1 MDTSKLKYLHA
12 VIYVMIA
19 VVLLG
24 NTLFCMVL
32 STDNLKTEIENE
44 TKLLALNYAE
54 RVNHMASL
62 DATFPASSTHQE
74 EWFILPEEDGD
85 DIAVWLLDNDGTILQ
100 RNDLASQANLP
111 SPVYGQNRTMWLG
124 ESRLLLKQDC
134 VVVMVLLE
142 GKCCLVVQN
151 HCTSAKALQRNAFA
165 LVGGLDLIV
174 FVVMVILIFNVIS
187 GYRRQMILLA
197 TTDELTGLSNRKSFR
212 ELFNEF
218 IADANRP
225 KSSLFLLDIDY
236 FKQINDG
243 YGHASG
249 DEALKILASHIADIA
264 RKTGGFAGRWGGD
277 EFIGV
282 LPMPGEQA
290 CVCLSGLCAQIDA
303 LKPSG
308 GYHMTISVGVTS
320 LEGEM
325 DLGALSE
332 KADEALYASK
342 QNGRN
347 RVTVHHDKL
356 DKEGPIVHHVVAEA
370 VAAADDVTL
379 PQEPVTD
386 MGQMEMPSDTDRD
399 LWHSGRIITA
409 IILGVRWMT
418 PFIAGGG
425 ILIALAFLFDAASI
439 DLSTLSATERS
450 ALGSITPLAATLK
463 NIGGTIFNF
472 MLPIFA
478 GFMAYGLAGE
488 EAFMA
493 GFAGGFMTIESNAG
507 FVGAMIAGLAAGIMT
522 RQSKHFFR
530 YLPQNVQRAAT
541 LVFGPVLNLLLMRG
555 LALLFIAP
563 LSGMIGQLFQEL
575 LDKTTAYPIVSC
587 AFSSSMMALDMGGI
601 INKVAYNHGV
611 SSIVLGDTGVMAAV
625 MAGGMVPP
633 IGIALAMA
641 LFPDR
646 FEEQEKERRA
656 VTFCMGLSFITEGA
670 LPFVFTDVFR
680 VIPSCVVGSFIAG
693 ALSEFFGC
701 RLPAPHGGIFV
712 LPVMEHPWLYIMAL
726 LMGSLATAIIL
737 GLLKKHADKEQ
748 MDGNK

>member
-332 KADEALYASK
+332 KADEALC
-342 QNGRN
+342 
-347 RVTVHHDKL
+347 L
-356 DKEGPIVHHVVAEA
+356 
-370 VAAADDVTL
+370 
-379 PQEPVTD
+379 
-386 MGQMEMPSDTDRD
+386 GQRR
-399 LWHSGRIITA
+399 L
-409 IILGVRWMT
+409 
-418 PFIAGGG
+418 
-425 ILIALAFLFDAASI
+425 
-439 DLSTLSATERS
+439 
-450 ALGSITPLAATLK
+450 
-463 NIGGTIFNF
+463 
-472 MLPIFA
+472 
-478 GFMAYGLAGE
+478 YG
-488 EAFMA
+488 
-493 GFAGGFMTIESNAG
+493 
-507 FVGAMIAGLAAGIMT
+507 
-522 RQSKHFFR
+522 
-530 YLPQNVQRAAT
+530 
-541 LVFGPVLNLLLMRG
+541 RG
-555 LALLFIAP
+555 LCL
-563 LSGMIGQLFQEL
+563 
-575 LDKTTAYPIVSC
+575 KRR
-587 AFSSSMMALDMGGI
+587 
-601 INKVAYNHGV
+601 
-611 SSIVLGDTGVMAAV
+611 
-625 MAGGMVPP
+625 VP
-633 IGIALAMA
+633 
-641 LFPDR
+641 
-646 FEEQEKERRA
+646 
-656 VTFCMGLSFITEGA
+656 GLY
-670 LPFVFTDVFR
+670 R
-680 VIPSCVVGSFIAG
+680 
-693 ALSEFFGC
+693 
-701 RLPAPHGGIFV
+701 
-712 LPVMEHPWLYIMAL
+712 
-726 LMGSLATAIIL
+726 
-737 GLLKKHADKEQ
+737 
-748 MDGNK
+748 